1 MQRITSLFGVA
12 LVGASISIGA
22 LVASG
27 VGTESQHNTPVAV
40 NAAAT
45 TIGNAQPGVVI
56 RTSAVA
62 PVQTTTALSIQPGV
76 SQPDPAAP
84 SVAVRPASR
93 TELGIA
99 QPGVDLRAP
108 KVARSLSALALSV
121 QPGLPRPDA
130 RPRTAVADVD
140 LTALA
145 YAAAYDQCAAKALME
160 VMAS

>member
-12 LVGASISIGA
+12 LVGASISVGA

-27 VGTESQHNTPVAV
+27 IGTESQPNTPVAV

-56 RTSAVA
+56 SASAFA
-62 PVQTTTALSIQPGV
+62 PVQSTAALSIQPGL
-76 SQPDPAAP
+76 SQPDPGAPAA
-84 SVAVRPASR
+84 RPAS
-93 TELGIA
+93 TTGLGMA

-108 KVARSLSALALSV
+108 KIAPSLSAIVLSV

-130 RPRTAVADVD
+130 RPRTALADVD
-140 LTALA
+140 LTALT
-145 YAAAYDQCAAKALME
+145 YAAAYDQCAAKALAE
-160 VMAS
+160 AMAS